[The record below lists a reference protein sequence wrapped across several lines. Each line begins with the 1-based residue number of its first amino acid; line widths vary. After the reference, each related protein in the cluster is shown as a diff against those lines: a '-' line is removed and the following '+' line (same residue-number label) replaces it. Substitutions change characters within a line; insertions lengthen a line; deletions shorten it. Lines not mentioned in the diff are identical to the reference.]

1 MANESPVVNAAL
13 RHYRTPR
20 SLAITVIVG
29 FVLLGIVTVASMVSS
44 YMELNLITQVQAGE
58 PITTEE
64 AESNDLRQAV
74 VAYFFAGATILAIVA
89 FLFWIYRISD
99 NADILKL
106 PNEQA
111 KRFSPWG
118 AVGWWFCPFLNLWRP
133 YQVVKELWLRNDAR
147 GPRSLLMPIW
157 WFLWIVNG
165 LIGQFFLR
173 NLLTGNQPETIDD
186 LAGQNQLGI
195 FSDGLS
201 LLAITLVLILVWQIT
216 KGQEGKWQRLA
227 GETSAP

>member
-1 MANESPVVNAAL
+1 MANESPLVNAAL
-13 RHYRTPR
+13 RHYRAPR
-20 SLAITVIVG
+20 NLAIIVIVG
-29 FVLLGIVTVASMVSS
+29 FVLLGIVTVASIVSS
-44 YMELNLITQVQAGE
+44 YMELSLITQVQAGE

-74 VAYFFAGATILAIVA
+74 VGYIFVGVTILAIVA

-99 NADILKL
+99 NADILKF
-106 PNEQA
+106 PGEQA

-133 YQVVKELWLRNDAR
+133 YQVVKELWLRSEAR

-165 LIGQFFLR
+165 LIGQIFLR

-201 LLAITLVLILVWQIT
+201 LLALALVVILVWLIT
-216 KGQEGKWQRLA
+216 NGQEGKWQRLA
-227 GETSAP
+227 EATSAP